1 MARQKREYG
10 NAPQIVTILAKVTD
24 MLEYACWDY
33 PDDAIEAK
41 RLVKAADE
49 LLDKLK
55 SDGDK

>member
-1 MARQKREYG
+1 MTRQHRDYG

-33 PDDAIEAK
+33 ADDSIEAK
-41 RLVKAADE
+41 RLVKEADE

-55 SDGDK
+55 SDVK